1 MAAMLACAA
10 AGAWA
15 QAGVRQVFTCT
26 NAAGRTLTS
35 DRLIGECMDR
45 EQRVLS
51 AEGTLI
57 RIVPPQLT
65 ADERAE
71 KEARDRKA
79 AAEREARLEAVRR
92 DRLLL
97 QRFPSEAEH
106 EKARTSALEDLRASM
121 RLSDARLA
129 ELERE
134 RKPLLDESEFYKG
147 KQLPSALK
155 AQLGLAL
162 PLLAFMTW
170 PTSALKALSLPA
182 RNCATLSG
190 LAAITS
196 SMIASSAP
204 VSFICFRPLA
214 SMTASTS
221 AALARPQRVEHLARG
236 AVGHRAVGDAADQR
250 GQLRGG
256 HRRCSMPVFA
266 RSGAATPRPSS
277 SCCQLGLA
285 AGLGAAS

>member
-1 MAAMLACAA
+1 MNRSALRSAPRAALAAVLACAA

-15 QAGVRQVFTCT
+15 QAGIRQVFTCT

-57 RIVPPQLT
+57 RVVPPQLT

-79 AAEREARLEAVRR
+79 AVEREARLEAVRR
-92 DRLLL
+92 DRLML

-121 RLSDARLA
+121 RLSETRLA

-134 RKPLLDESEFYKG
+134 RKPLLDETEFYKG

-155 AQLGLAL
+155 AQLDANDAAAAAQRDAQAQQRAELDRIGRRYDAERAHLRRLWAGAA
-162 PLLAFMTW
+162 PGSIVVMAGDT
-170 PTSALKALSLPA
+170 PQADPKAARPA
-182 RNCATLSG
+182 R
-190 LAAITS
+190 
-196 SMIASSAP
+196 P
-204 VSFICFRPLA
+204 
-214 SMTASTS
+214 
-221 AALARPQRVEHLARG
+221 
-236 AVGHRAVGDAADQR
+236 
-250 GQLRGG
+250 
-256 HRRCSMPVFA
+256 
-266 RSGAATPRPSS
+266 
-277 SCCQLGLA
+277 
-285 AGLGAAS
+285 AASQSR

>member
-1 MAAMLACAA
+1 
-10 AGAWA
+10 
-15 QAGVRQVFTCT
+15 VRQVFTCT

-155 AQLGLAL
+155 AQLDANDAAAAAQRDAQVQQRGELDRIGRRYDTERAHL
-162 PLLAFMTW
+162 RRLWAGAAPGSVVVMAGDT
-170 PTSALKALSLPA
+170 PAADPKAARPA
-182 RNCATLSG
+182 RPP
-190 LAAITS
+190 
-196 SMIASSAP
+196 ASQS
-204 VSFICFRPLA
+204 R
-214 SMTASTS
+214 
-221 AALARPQRVEHLARG
+221 
-236 AVGHRAVGDAADQR
+236 
-250 GQLRGG
+250 
-256 HRRCSMPVFA
+256 
-266 RSGAATPRPSS
+266 
-277 SCCQLGLA
+277 
-285 AGLGAAS
+285 

>member
-1 MAAMLACAA
+1 
-10 AGAWA
+10 
-15 QAGVRQVFTCT
+15 
-26 NAAGRTLTS
+26 
-35 DRLIGECMDR
+35 
-45 EQRVLS
+45 
-51 AEGTLI
+51 
-57 RIVPPQLT
+57 
-65 ADERAE
+65 
-71 KEARDRKA
+71 
-79 AAEREARLEAVRR
+79 VRR

-155 AQLGLAL
+155 AQLDANDAAAAAQRDAQVQQRGELDRIGRRYDTERAHLRRLWAGAAPGSVVVMAGDTPAADPKAARPARPPAGLAL

-182 RNCATLSG
+182 RNCADVVG

-196 SMIASSAP
+196 SMIFQRAGVVHLLQA
-204 VSFICFRPLA
+204 LG

-236 AVGHRAVGDAADQR
+236 VVGSCRRRCGRSARPVAAAD
-250 GQLRGG
+250 
-256 HRRCSMPVFA
+256 RRCSMPISPAFRRRDTSPIIQLLA
-266 RSGAATPRPSS
+266 SLGWPQALASPRK
-277 SCCQLGLA
+277 
-285 AGLGAAS
+285 

>member
-1 MAAMLACAA
+1 MNRSALRIAPRVAVTALLACAA

-15 QAGVRQVFTCT
+15 QAGMRQVFTCT

-97 QRFPSEAEH
+97 QRFPTEADH
-106 EKARTSALEDLRASM
+106 QKARTSALEDVRASM
-121 RLSDARLA
+121 RLSEARLA

-134 RKPLLDESEFYKG
+134 RKPLIDETEFYKG

-155 AQLGLAL
+155 AQLDANDAAAAAQRDAQTQQRAELERIGRRYDIELAH
-162 PLLAFMTW
+162 
-170 PTSALKALSLPA
+170 LKRLWAGAAPGSIVVMAGDTQAADPKATRPA
-182 RNCATLSG
+182 RPP
-190 LAAITS
+190 
-196 SMIASSAP
+196 AP
-204 VSFICFRPLA
+204 QSR
-214 SMTASTS
+214 
-221 AALARPQRVEHLARG
+221 
-236 AVGHRAVGDAADQR
+236 
-250 GQLRGG
+250 
-256 HRRCSMPVFA
+256 
-266 RSGAATPRPSS
+266 
-277 SCCQLGLA
+277 
-285 AGLGAAS
+285 